1 MPRIRILSRAEIAH
15 MITMSEAIGLMRDAF
30 IALSDDRVDV
40 PVRMNMSLAEHS
52 GRALFMPVYSPD
64 LGQIGLK
71 AVTVSPANVTRGL
84 PFIHAL
90 VVVTDAETGAPL
102 AVMDGEHITAL
113 RTGAGSGLATDLL
126 ARPGASVVAIYGA
139 GVQARTQL
147 EAVCEVRD
155 INDVLIFGRSR
166 ANAESFA
173 EEAMSRYNVNTTVA
187 DRPEALLEADIICT
201 ATTSL
206 TPVFGPQYV
215 KLGCH
220 INGVGSYRPDMTEIP
235 AETVAGSKV
244 IVDQR
249 KACLAEAGDLLVPL
263 KAGLINKHHIVA
275 ELGEIAN
282 GSKAGRTNATEITFF
297 KSVGNAVQDLVVA
310 SHLTRVACEQG
321 LGEEAEL

>member
-1 MPRIRILSRAEIAH
+1 MPRIRILSRAEIAR
-15 MITMSEAIGLMRDAF
+15 MITMGEAIELMRDAF
-30 IALSDDRVDV
+30 IALSDGCVDV
-40 PVRMNMSLAEHS
+40 PVRMNMSLGEHS

-71 AVTVSPANVTRGL
+71 AVTVNPENAKRNL

-90 VVVTDAETGAPL
+90 VIVTDATTGAPL

-113 RTGAGSGLATDLL
+113 RTGAGTGVATDLL
-126 ARPGASVVAIYGA
+126 ARPEACVVAIFGA

-147 EAVCEVRD
+147 EAVCAVRD
-155 INDVLIFGRSR
+155 VDRVLVFGRSMT
-166 ANAESFA
+166 NAELFA
-173 EEAMSRYNVNTTVA
+173 VEAATKHKVNVSIA
-187 DRPEALLEADIICT
+187 DRPEALLAADIICT

-206 TPVFGPQYV
+206 TPVFDPQHV

-235 AETVAGSKV
+235 AETVAGAKV

-263 KAGLINKHHIVA
+263 EAGHIGEGHIHA
-275 ELGEIAN
+275 ELGEIAG
-282 GSKAGRTNATEITFF
+282 GSKEGRESASEITFF
-297 KSVGNAVQDLVVA
+297 KSVGNAAQDLAVA
-310 SHLTRVACEQG
+310 SHLTRVAQELG
-321 LGEEAEL
+321 LGNEVVL